1 MQVIAAITDA
11 QGGPFEVGPA
21 ELDAP
26 RDDEVLVRIRAV
38 GVCHTDIL
46 AQAGAFQFGVPAVLG
61 HEGAGLVEAVGAAVT
76 GFAPG
81 DRVAISFRSCGACPK
96 CAAHHPAYCHTM
108 PLLNYAGMRPDG
120 TRALRRDGTP
130 LASNFF
136 GQSSFA
142 SHALTYARNLV
153 KLPDDIPFTVAAPM
167 GCGIQTGAGSVMN
180 ALDCPAGSTLLV
192 TGGGAVGLSAVMAA
206 RIRGCAAILV
216 AEPMA
221 ARREMALALGATHVF
236 DPAGGDLAGWV
247 RGVLP
252 IGVDFAFDTTGR
264 QDVLD
269 AIMNALGP
277 QGTLGC
283 VGIGAPGTRLPGD
296 LTQAMTFGH
305 TVKAIIE
312 GDSEPSRFLPALFEH
327 YRRGELPVDR
337 LVTTYPF
344 ADINAAIADQHHG
357 HSIKVVLTF
366 PE

>member
-1 MQVIAAITDA
+1 MQVTAAITDA
-11 QGGPFEVGPA
+11 QGGAFEIGTA
-21 ELDAP
+21 ELDSP
-26 RDDEVLVRIRAV
+26 RADEVLVRIRAV
-38 GVCHTDIL
+38 GVCHTDIV
-46 AQAGAFQFGVPAVLG
+46 AQAGAFNFGVPAVLG
-61 HEGAGLVEAVGAAVT
+61 HEGAGVVEAVGDAVE

-120 TRALRRDGTP
+120 TRALSRDGAP

-153 KLPDDIPFTVAAPM
+153 KLPDDMPFEVAAPM

-180 ALDCPAGSTLLV
+180 ALGCEPGSTLLV

-206 RIRGCAAILV
+206 KIRGCAAILV

-221 ARREMALALGATHVF
+221 ARRDLALELGATHVF
-236 DPAGGDLAGWV
+236 DPAAGDLAAWV

-252 IGVDFAFDTTGR
+252 IGVDYAFDTTGR
-264 QDVLD
+264 QEVLD

-277 QGTLGC
+277 QGTLGL

-305 TVKAIIE
+305 TVKGIIE
-312 GDSEPSRFLPALFEH
+312 GDSEPSSFLPQLFEH
-327 YRRGELPVDR
+327 YRRGALPIDR
-337 LVTTYPF
+337 LVATYPF
-344 ADINAAIADQHHG
+344 AAINAAIDDQHHG
-357 HSIKVVLTF
+357 KVVKVVLTL